1 MAVNFHKDLPNSQ
14 IHNPKD
20 FSTANI
26 NSVCT
31 KDENNLLKWAKANYT
46 TSTTIKCTADVSKQ
60 LAGTYFYLYTS
71 NDAVKYQVWFD
82 VTNDPGTVS
91 ADSGCTLA
99 EVDILEND
107 TANTVA
113 TRLQHILNALA
124 GVTAT
129 VSTDTVTVTGITSAT
144 DITDVNTNFTFTAT
158 RTQVANEYLTTNSS
172 GNIEWIVKPTIPT
185 VPNQYHYLSA
195 IITPRNSSQVNVY
208 MTSSSSIGLGSHS
221 GVTLNT
227 TTSSASLPTTTLA
240 SGVTKQNF
248 FFMPTNVTAFKIH
261 YSVWHTDVGTQS
273 VDFQFFDARFDTG
286 TGTVSLNNIASITDS
301 VPAGE
306 QVNNIAT
313 CSSAGSGARGLLLY
327 GKAPT
332 QRNYYIAATVELTVT

>member
-1 MAVNFHKDLPNSQ
+1 MINK
-14 IHNPKD
+14 IKD
-20 FSTANI
+20 FDLNQSLVGI
-26 NSVCT
+26 LWMVI
-31 KDENNLLKWAKANYT
+31 
-46 TSTTIKCTADVSKQ
+46 TTILFV
-60 LAGTYFYLYTS
+60 
-71 NDAVKYQVWFD
+71 
-82 VTNDPGTVS
+82 
-91 ADSGCTLA
+91 
-99 EVDILEND
+99 
-107 TANTVA
+107 
-113 TRLQHILNALA
+113 

-240 SGVTKQNF
+240 SGVPKQNF

>member
-60 LAGTYFYLYTS
+60 LAGKYFYLYTS
-71 NDAVKYQVWFD
+71 NDTVKYQVWFD
-82 VTNDPGTVS
+82 VSSDPGTVS

-107 TANTVA
+107 SANTVA
-113 TRLQHILNALA
+113 TRLQHILNGLA
-124 GVTAT
+124 GVTT

-172 GNIEWIVKPTIPT
+172 GNIEWIAKPTIPT
-185 VPNQYHYLSA
+185 IPSQHHYVSA
-195 IITPRNSSQVNVY
+195 GVAPKSSAHVNVY
-208 MTSSSSIGLGSHS
+208 MTPSSNLYGHHS
-221 GVTLNT
+221 GVTLG
-227 TTSSASLPTTTLA
+227 ASTGSGTLPTTILKRNV
-240 SGVTKQNF
+240 SVHNI
-248 FFMPTNVTAFKIH
+248 FFMPQNVTAFKVH
-261 YSVWHTDVGTQS
+261 YSVWHTDAGTQS
-273 VDFQFFDARFDTG
+273 VDWQFFDARFETG
-286 TGTVSLNNIASITDS
+286 TGTVTLNNIASITDS
-301 VPAGE
+301 VPAGQ
-306 QVNNIAT
+306 QVSGIAT
-313 CSSAGSGARGLLLY
+313 CSSAGSGARGLILY
-327 GKAPT
+327 GKIPT
-332 QRNYYIAATVELTVT
+332 QRNYFISATIQLTVT